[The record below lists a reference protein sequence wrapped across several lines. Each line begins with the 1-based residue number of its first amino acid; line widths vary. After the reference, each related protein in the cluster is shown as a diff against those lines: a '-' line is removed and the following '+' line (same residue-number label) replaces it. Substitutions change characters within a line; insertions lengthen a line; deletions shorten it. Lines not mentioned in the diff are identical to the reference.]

1 VASLPVHAAD
11 PLEWVRLA
19 RIGATIG
26 KENARRLG
34 QELVSRWSNYAPP
47 ALTERGFRRIAT
59 SDSPNKLINVPVSNV
74 PGPRQCGR
82 IAGSPTTSPLTI
94 HTR

>member
-1 VASLPVHAAD
+1 MPVHAAD

-26 KENARRLG
+26 KENARLLG